1 MTKKETPPLLDANT
15 DLEASAVLLPYQQK
29 WIADESQLK
38 IAEKSRRIGLTWAEA
53 ADCALVAASDKKSGG
68 QNVYYVGYN
77 QDMTMEFIEACAMW
91 ARSFV

>member
-15 DLEASAVLLPYQQK
+15 DLEAPAVLLPYQQK

-53 ADCALVAASDKKSGG
+53 ADCALVAASDKK
-68 QNVYYVGYN
+68 VW
-77 QDMTMEFIEACAMW
+77 W
-91 ARSFV
+91 AKCLLCRL